1 VSRVINFG
9 SETAVEVEVLGYDLP
24 TAEALS
30 REVARI
36 MQGTEGIADV
46 NISRD
51 ANYPQFEVK
60 VDREKAAAAG
70 LSQREVAQA
79 ALFSLNSNASVNPSV
94 YTDPRTGNQYNVV
107 VQLDEPYR
115 QTREDL
121 GRIFITANERP
132 VLLST
137 IAEITQSTG
146 PVEIERKYQQRIV
159 RVAANAV
166 GRDLGSVSAELDGK
180 FRQLPVPPG
189 FSIRLGGQTE
199 QQREA
204 FGSLLFTSLLAL
216 ILVYM
221 VLASQFKSLMDPFV
235 IMFSVPMGLIGV
247 FWALYLTN
255 TTLSTTSFMGII
267 MMVGIVVS
275 NGVLLVEYINELRRH
290 GMSLQEAV
298 PRAGRI
304 RLRPIL
310 MTTLTTVV
318 GLLPMALAF
327 GVGTEANQPL
337 AIAVI
342 GGLLVST
349 FFTLVLIPT
358 LYVIFEERFPRE
370 MRAADATG

>member
-1 VSRVINFG
+1 
-9 SETAVEVEVLGYDLP
+9 
-24 TAEALS
+24 
-30 REVARI
+30 
-36 MQGTEGIADV
+36 
-46 NISRD
+46 
-51 ANYPQFEVK
+51 
-60 VDREKAAAAG
+60 
-70 LSQREVAQA
+70 
-79 ALFSLNSNASVNPSV
+79 
-94 YTDPRTGNQYNVV
+94 
-107 VQLDEPYR
+107 
-115 QTREDL
+115 
-121 GRIFITANERP
+121 

-137 IAEITQSTG
+137 IAEITKSSG
-146 PVEIERKYQQRIV
+146 PVEVERKYQQRIV
-159 RVAANAV
+159 RVSANAV
-166 GRDLGSVSAELDGK
+166 GRDLGSLSQELESK
-180 FRQLPVPPG
+180 FRNLPMPAG
-189 FSIRLGGQTE
+189 FTIRLGGQTE

-204 FGSLLFTSLLAL
+204 FSALYFTSLLAL

-221 VLASQFKSLMDPFV
+221 VLASQFRSLLDPFV

-275 NGVLLVEYINELRRH
+275 NGVLLVEYINELRRR
-290 GMSLQEAV
+290 GMGLHEAV

-318 GLLPMALAF
+318 GLLPMAFAY

-358 LYVIFEERFPRE
+358 LYVMFEERFPRALPGDE
-370 MRAADATG
+370 GDEGASSSFTGGRVSPPEQP